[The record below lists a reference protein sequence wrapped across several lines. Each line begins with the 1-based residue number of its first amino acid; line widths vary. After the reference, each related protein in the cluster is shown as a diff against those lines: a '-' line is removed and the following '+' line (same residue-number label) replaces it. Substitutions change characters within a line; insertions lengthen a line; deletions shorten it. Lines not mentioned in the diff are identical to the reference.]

1 MKKYL
6 FILVLIFTSIF
17 CPAQTEEGMKF
28 VEDGKAWIC
37 NSYQALNGD
46 DLYFYFDGD
55 TIINGHQAKKMY
67 VQDEGIIRYGY
78 ALYEEDRRVYGI
90 IHGSDTSDL
99 IYDFSL
105 ENPGDKTTIN
115 YSTYELQ
122 YTDYVTVH
130 GKQFRRLH
138 LSRSPYNEQV
148 VWIEGIG
155 GYNIRYRYGY
165 TTSNE
170 KLLGCLLNG
179 KEIFSYKDFSKDK
192 DDVNDY
198 PQMLEQGK
206 SWTYKN
212 IDYSNPDNCY
222 EYRYFIDGDTLI
234 GGINRAKLY
243 CENADNKHRV
253 EYKDALYEAGK
264 TVFWYHQKDHKD
276 YIIYSFNENDL
287 HSSNYDIGWSNYKK
301 SSRETVTT
309 NGETREVIYF
319 KPYGSDEIVGCWAE
333 GIGSSVDLVHS
344 KKFQAR
350 KYQQLVRCEL
360 NGKELFGYED
370 FGLPEIVVVPEGE
383 RLPYHPML
391 KEGKTWLYKY
401 HHYEYK
407 YNEDNMIS
415 GYDEHLTDYNFVLRG
430 DTVINGEQAFKM
442 YRESESGSSVY
453 FAAWI
458 EQDKRVYRIL
468 EGETEK
474 TLYYDFNLKRDWL
487 WNDNASGTMVM
498 VLHHV
503 DSLTV
508 NERMFNLYHFFSYYY
523 EGESFNWIEGIGD
536 YYEGILE
543 NGLSER
549 LTCICDYLS
558 FEKCF
563 EDGVQIYPQVNIPDA
578 ISSIPSTRKDDE
590 TIYDL
595 QGRIVTTPQKNRLY
609 IKNGKKFVAR

>member
-1 MKKYL
+1 
-6 FILVLIFTSIF
+6 
-17 CPAQTEEGMKF
+17 
-28 VEDGKAWIC
+28 
-37 NSYQALNGD
+37 
-46 DLYFYFDGD
+46 
-55 TIINGHQAKKMY
+55 
-67 VQDEGIIRYGY
+67 
-78 ALYEEDRRVYGI
+78 
-90 IHGSDTSDL
+90 
-99 IYDFSL
+99 L

-192 DDVNDY
+192 DDVTDY
-198 PQMLEQGK
+198 PQILEEGK

-234 GGINRAKLY
+234 RGITYAKLY

-253 EYKDALYEAGK
+253 QYKDAVYEAGK
-264 TVFWYHQKDHKD
+264 TVFIYNKSEHEN
-276 YIIYSFNENDL
+276 YIIYSFNENNL
-287 HSSNYDIGWSNYKK
+287 HSSNYDIGWSNFKK
-301 SSRETVTT
+301 SSRETITN

-319 KPYGSDEIVGCWAE
+319 KPNYGSDEIVGCWAE

-344 KKFQAR
+344 KNFQAR
-350 KYQQLVRCEL
+350 KYKQLVRCEL

-370 FGLPEIVVVPEGE
+370 FGLPEIVVVPDGE

-401 HHYEYK
+401 HHYEEK
-407 YNEDNMIS
+407 FDEDNMIT
-415 GYDEHLTDYNFVLRG
+415 GYDEYLTDYSYVLRG

-442 YRESESGSSVY
+442 YRESENGSSVY

-458 EQDKRVYRIL
+458 EQDKRIYRIIN
-468 EGETEK
+468 GETEK
-474 TLYYDFNLKRDWL
+474 TLYYDFNLKRDFL
-487 WNDNASGTMVM
+487 WNDYASGTT
-498 VLHHV
+498 VLHHI
-503 DSLTV
+503 DTLTV
-508 NERMFNLYHFFSYYY
+508 NERKYNLYHFFSYYFEEEY
-523 EGESFNWIEGIGD
+523 FDWVEGIGD

-543 NGLSER
+543 NGLSVR
-549 LTCICDYLS
+549 PTCVCDYLS

-563 EDGVQIYPQVNIPDA
+563 EDGVQIYPQVIIPNA
-578 ISSIPSTRKDDE
+578 ISSIPSSRKDDE
-590 TIYDL
+590 TVYDL
-595 QGRIVTTPQKNRLY
+595 QGRIVTTPQRNGLY
-609 IKNGKKFVAR
+609 IKNGKKFIAR

>member
-1 MKKYL
+1 MMKRIL
-6 FILVLIFTSIF
+6 FVLLLTTPMLSM
-17 CPAQTEEGMKF
+17 ADEEYHPF
-28 VEDGKAWIC
+28 VEDGKVWTC

-46 DLYFYFDGD
+46 DLYFFFDGD
-55 TIINGHQAKKMY
+55 TIINDHQAKKMY
-67 VQDEGIIRYGY
+67 VQDNGIIRYRY

-90 IHGSDTSDL
+90 MAGSESSDL

-105 ENPGDKTTIN
+105 ENPGDKTTVN
-115 YSTYELQ
+115 NSTYELQ
-122 YTDYVTVH
+122 YTDYVTVR

-138 LSRSPYNEQV
+138 LVRSTFNEQV
-148 VWIEGIG
+148 VWVEGIG
-155 GYNIRYRYGY
+155 SYNIWYRDGY
-165 TTSNE
+165 YSTSNE

-192 DDVNDY
+192 DDVTDY
-198 PQMLEQGK
+198 PQILEQGK

-234 GGINRAKLY
+234 RGITYAKLY

-253 EYKDALYEAGK
+253 QYKDAVYEAGK
-264 TVFWYHQKDHKD
+264 TVFIYNKSEHEN

-287 HSSNYDIGWSNYKK
+287 HSSNYDIGWSDFKK
-301 SSRETVTT
+301 NSRETITI

-319 KPYGSDEIVGCWAE
+319 KPNYGSDEIVGCWAE

-344 KKFQAR
+344 KNFQAR
-350 KYQQLVRCEL
+350 KYKQLVRCEL

-370 FGLPEIVVVPEGE
+370 FGLPEIVVVPDGE

-401 HHYEYK
+401 HHYEEK
-407 YNEDNMIS
+407 FDEDNMIT
-415 GYDEHLTDYNFVLRG
+415 GYDEYLTDYSYVLRG

-442 YRESESGSSVY
+442 YRESENGSSVY

-458 EQDKRVYRIL
+458 EQDKRIYRIIN
-468 EGETEK
+468 GETEK
-474 TLYYDFNLKRDWL
+474 TLYYDFNLKRDFL
-487 WNDNASGTMVM
+487 WNDYASGTT
-498 VLHHV
+498 VLHHI
-503 DSLTV
+503 DTLTV
-508 NERMFNLYHFFSYYY
+508 NERKYNLYHFFSYYFEEEY
-523 EGESFNWIEGIGD
+523 FDWVEGIGD

-543 NGLSER
+543 NGLSVR
-549 LTCICDYLS
+549 PNCVCDYLS

-563 EDGVQIYPQVNIPDA
+563 EDGVQIYPQVIIPNA
-578 ISSIPSTRKDDE
+578 ISSIPSSRKDDE
-590 TIYDL
+590 TVYDL
-595 QGRIVTTPQKNRLY
+595 QGRIVTTPQRNGLY
-609 IKNGKKFVAR
+609 IKNGKKFIAR